1 MNLKCGEEVHFNSGI
16 TRVLPVFD
24 PKLGACDDIDIF
36 FFNKQEGE
44 VDFN

>member
-16 TRVLPVFD
+16 TKVLPVFD
-24 PKLGACDDIDIF
+24 
-36 FFNKQEGE
+36 KQEGE